1 MNSKESEAAMKR
13 NIRILLPLMGMVW
26 ATMSFA
32 QNPTVT
38 YYYDD
43 CGNRIER
50 TMGFKKVE
58 ENGHCGNRIERTMG
72 FKKVEENGRSFSTD
86 DGKGWLAKIEDDFGG
101 ASVSLYP
108 NPTNGKF
115 SLAFS
120 KEVPHS
126 IHAVLCTAEGSV
138 IESRQ
143 VKNPI
148 EEFDL
153 AGESAGIYVLRLTS
167 DKETQTWKIIKKN

>member
-1 MNSKESEAAMKR
+1 MNLKESEATMKR
-13 NIRILLPLMGMVW
+13 IIRIMLTLMGMVW
-26 ATMSFA
+26 ATVSFA

-50 TMGFKKVE
+50 TLGFKKVE
-58 ENGHCGNRIERTMG
+58 E
-72 FKKVEENGRSFSTD
+72 KGRSLATD
-86 DGKGWLAKIEDDFGG
+86 DGKGWLAKVEENFG
-101 ASVSLYP
+101 SSPISLYP
-108 NPTNGKF
+108 NPTDGKF

-120 KEVPHS
+120 EEVPPFLQ
-126 IHAVLCTAEGSV
+126 AVLCTAEGSV

-153 AGESAGIYVLRLTS
+153 TGKSAGIYVLRLTLGE
-167 DKETQTWKIIKKN
+167 ETQTWKIIKKN